1 MRDGCDLCA
10 QTPQN
15 HSKKKTKHYKE
26 QDPKKV
32 AEYEEKVKDIPKD
45 KRVYVDES
53 GFDRH
58 YCREYARAPRG
69 EKVHEVVPGRGFK
82 RTSIVAGKMG
92 DKIVAP
98 FLYDGTM
105 HGEMFDVWFEEQ
117 LLAETPEDTV
127 IIMDNA
133 SFHRKKR
140 LFEIAGRHNR
150 RLIFL
155 PPYSPELNP
164 IEHFWSWLKRTV
176 IETLAYSDTLFGAI
190 SLALLVWRD
199 HIGIS

>member
-1 MRDGCDLCA
+1 
-10 QTPQN
+10 
-15 HSKKKTKHYKE
+15 
-26 QDPKKV
+26 
-32 AEYEEKVKDIPKD
+32 
-45 KRVYVDES
+45 
-53 GFDRH
+53 
-58 YCREYARAPRG
+58 
-69 EKVHEVVPGRGFK
+69 
-82 RTSIVAGKMG
+82 MG